1 MYKLIALDMDGTLL
15 KTDKTISKATFDAIQ
30 HAKNKGVKVVLA
42 TGRPV
47 KGIKKYL
54 SELNLLSEDDY
65 AVAFNGAVVQT
76 TKNEKIIAENL
87 LSVED
92 IKILYDLSKKLKVNI
107 HALTNDECITP
118 KISKYSLLEANMNFI
133 PIKEVDFDTMNKDTT
148 IVKIMFIDEEEIL
161 DKAIEQIPK
170 EFYDKYTVVKSAPYF
185 LEFLNKKV
193 NKGVGVKLLA
203 EELGIDMKD
212 VICVGDHENDLEM
225 VQYAGLGVAMENA
238 IDKLKDAANF
248 VTTSND
254 DDGVAHVINKFIL
267 E

>member
-1 MYKLIALDMDGTLL
+1 
-15 KTDKTISKATFDAIQ
+15 
-30 HAKNKGVKVVLA
+30 
-42 TGRPV
+42 
-47 KGIKKYL
+47 
-54 SELNLLSEDDY
+54 
-65 AVAFNGAVVQT
+65 
-76 TKNEKIIAENL
+76 
-87 LSVED
+87 
-92 IKILYDLSKKLKVNI
+92 
-107 HALTNDECITP
+107 
-118 KISKYSLLEANMNFI
+118 
-133 PIKEVDFDTMNKDTT
+133 
-148 IVKIMFIDEEEIL
+148 L